1 MASNFTSIGDFLAAV
16 INILLEFGA
25 VAALVGL
32 IIGGYKY
39 IASSGNPE
47 ATDMAKKAITFSVIG
62 LLVILLAVV
71 FIKFLMG
78 RLGVTD
84 LKFFGL

>member
-1 MASNFTSIGDFLAAV
+1 MEFQFQSVGAFLAMV
-16 INILLEFGA
+16 INVLLGFGA

-47 ATDMAKKAITFSVIG
+47 ATDIAKKTISFSVIG

-71 FIKFLMG
+71 FIRFLMG

-84 LKFFGL
+84 LNFFGL